1 MKKSYRGQYAVSKE
15 WQIDLSNA
23 KFITAIKETV
33 LNRAL
38 NEHPGTT
45 ESDWEIEYKIQ
56 EDHDKPI
63 TLINVECTMK
73 SRISAAIPINPN
85 KPSRNKLT
93 PQQTRALT
101 ALWEKWRDDSNLK
114 LQRIAYSPYG
124 RWMLASSAPWCSAP
138 YISIERRDDA
148 PELGKWDWCITYH
161 DGQGVHITWY
171 SNSKGPLPAEIRN
184 FLRKAWDKEF
194 ASIHQ
199 TNL

>member
-33 LNRAL
+33 LNQAL
-38 NEHPGTT
+38 NEHPNTT

-56 EDHDKPI
+56 DDYDKPI

-124 RWMLASSAPWCSAP
+124 AP

-148 PELGKWDWCITYH
+148 PELGKWDWCITAPSKY

-171 SNSKGPLPAEIRN
+171 SNSKEPLPAEIRN

-194 ASIHQ
+194 ASINQ